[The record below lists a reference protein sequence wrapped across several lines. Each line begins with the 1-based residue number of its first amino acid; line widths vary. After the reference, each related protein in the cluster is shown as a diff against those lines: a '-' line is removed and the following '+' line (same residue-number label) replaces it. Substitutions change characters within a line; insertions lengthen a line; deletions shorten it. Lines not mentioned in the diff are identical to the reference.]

1 MTEFQTQEEALQ
13 AAFAAQ
19 NKQDAPVVEEQ
30 NKEEAKAPE
39 AKEEQVAAPVTE
51 VKAEE
56 VKVEAAK
63 QEIVEAKVEDT
74 KQETAEVKE
83 KSIDELIAEK
93 TGGKIAKWEDVEKII
108 NAPKEELDEEV
119 KHWNELKK
127 KGIKLDKEFFD
138 LQGLEIEKVGTKEY
152 SGPLDDPR
160 NLMVESLKRK
170 TGLSEDTI
178 RFQMEKKYNLSEWQD
193 KEEAD
198 LTIEDKANREI
209 MMVDAEAELNWL
221 KNYKAERTFVKAV
234 DPTEIAK
241 QEAEQ
246 KLRQENLEKYIDVE
260 LSSKIKNISI
270 VTNEETKEVFDYKL
284 SEAVRTE
291 TGNLMKSFAKDGNA
305 LFNQYAEKDSQGNV
319 SFNQQKFFVDL
330 VKAKT
335 YDDAVKHAYNDGKA
349 EGEKK
354 FIKEDLKNV
363 DFKQNEGQVNQQAPR
378 TEAEAIAQALIKN
391 NLKIT

>member
-1 MTEFQTQEEALQ
+1 MSEFQSEQEAIQ

-19 NKQDAPVVEEQ
+19 NKQSAPVVEEVKTEEQ
-30 NKEEAKAPE
+30 KAPEVKEEAPDVEIKTE
-39 AKEEQVAAPVTE
+39 AVNTEELKVE
-51 VKAEE
+51 EKKAEP
-56 VKVEAAK
+56 VIA
-63 QEIVEAKVEDT
+63 
-74 KQETAEVKE
+74 KE

-138 LQGLEIEKVGTKEY
+138 LQGLEIEKVGTTEY
-152 SGPLDDPR
+152 NGILDDPR
-160 NLMVESLKRK
+160 NLLLEALKRK
-170 TGLSEDTI
+170 PENKSLSLDTI
-178 RFQMEKKYNLSEWQD
+178 KYQIEKKYNLSEWQE

-198 LTIEDKANREI
+198 LTVEDKANRDI
-209 MMVDAEAELNWL
+209 LMRDAEVELNWL
-221 KNYKAERTFVKAV
+221 KNYKAERIFVKAV
-234 DPTEIAK
+234 DPAEIAK
-241 QEAEQ
+241 VEAQ
-246 KLRQENLEKYIDVE
+246 QRQQRENLEKYIDVE

-270 VTNEETKEVFDYKL
+270 VTNEETKEIFDYKL

-305 LFNQYAEKDSQGNV
+305 LFNQYAEKDGQGNV

-363 DFKQNEGQVNQQAPR
+363 DFKQNEGPVNQQAPR
-378 TEAEAIAQALIKN
+378 TEAEAIAQALKKN
-391 NLKIT
+391 NQKIT